1 MASKLAPCPACAR
14 HVRIVEARCPFCAAS
29 IEGMPVPARARP
41 TTRLGRA
48 ALFAFGTAALAPG
61 CYEHHIVSD
70 DPPPPGV
77 VADAAVA
84 PRDAAVAPRDAF
96 VAEDAEFAPGLLYGG
111 APEPIELDAG
121 AAEEDDGGFGG
132 PSADYGGPPAD

>member
-1 MASKLAPCPACAR
+1 
-14 HVRIVEARCPFCAAS
+14 
-29 IEGMPVPARARP
+29 MPVPARPRP

-70 DPPPPGV
+70 DPPPPGLV
-77 VADAAVA
+77 SDAAIA
-84 PRDAAVAPRDAF
+84 PRDAALAPRDA
-96 VAEDAEFAPGLLYGG
+96 ALDLEDAEFPPGLLYGG
-111 APEPIELDAG
+111 PPEPEPVPVDAG